1 MTRATLKGDRTSRQ
15 DFRKKKFFSN
25 FFKNDPFRVILCE
38 KSIARIPE
46 AWKCF
51 LDPDSGKWDV
61 VYWSE
66 NQTFSDFYEKT
77 VDS

>member
-1 MTRATLKGDRTSRQ
+1 ME
-15 DFRKKKFFSN
+15 N
-25 FFKNDPFRVILCE
+25 FFLKWSFLGVILCGE
-38 KSIARIPE
+38 SIVRNPKL
-46 AWKCF
+46 WKRF
-51 LDPDSGKWDV
+51 LDSDSGKES